1 MSGVSIFNSVV
12 HPSGKINSLDFNR
25 NVLVTAASDGSVAIL
40 DFAQGNIKQKLD
52 RIGRNEMF
60 TLKVEVLNKQLLL
73 FSFERPTYFHFI
85 QADLAL

>member
-73 FSFERPTYFHFI
+73 FSFERPIFI
-85 QADLAL
+85 SYNQIWLYK

>member
-40 DFAQGNIKQKLD
+40 DFALGNIKQKLD

-60 TLKVEVLNKQLLL
+60 T
-73 FSFERPTYFHFI
+73 FES
-85 QADLAL
+85 